1 MPNLSF
7 LPPSLAAQSRPQ
19 AQPLICKCQNGGVC
33 VESEDMRCACDTDY
47 SGTHCE
53 NEVRRV
59 LTFGESSKAAVIVPV
74 FLIVIVVLTSAG
86 LYIYYRRNPA
96 TV

>member
-1 MPNLSF
+1 
-7 LPPSLAAQSRPQ
+7 
-19 AQPLICKCQNGGVC
+19 
-33 VESEDMRCACDTDY
+33 MRCACDTDY

-53 NEVRRV
+53 NEVMPEMQFPIHCSGILKRVDPLQVRRV

-74 FLIVIVVLTSAG
+74 FLIIIVILTSAG

-96 TV
+96 SV